1 MIAAIGEL
9 TVNEGVDPR
18 DSTLV
23 AGGGAAG
30 LDDRCRSRGELGCR
44 EVLIPRAAGVLSR
57 LRRSALR
64 HRRARSPRRT

>member
-1 MIAAIGEL
+1 MLAIANERMIAAIGEL

-30 LDDRCRSRGELGCR
+30 PDDRCD
-44 EVLIPRAAGVLSR
+44 
-57 LRRSALR
+57 
-64 HRRARSPRRT
+64 RRASSAAAKC